1 MITDEGNT
9 EGIYRTPCALKTLHH
24 IKAMAKEARQVVCR
38 TESAFTGEHRPD
50 IETWPAGVHRNCI
63 GLQRMKM
70 YVGNLAFS
78 VTDGELENLFSACG
92 TVKSAQVITDR
103 DSGRSKGFGFVEM
116 SSASE
121 AEAAIDKFD
130 GYELS
135 GRSIKVNKAKPG
147 KTAPPGP
154 DTKSISSIKKGVGV
168 SPAPCRIQGSIRW
181 PLQSNFRSSCRS
193 PSWLLHCF
201 PCPGILP
208 LREGW

>member
-1 MITDEGNT
+1 
-9 EGIYRTPCALKTLHH
+9 
-24 IKAMAKEARQVVCR
+24 
-38 TESAFTGEHRPD
+38 
-50 IETWPAGVHRNCI
+50 
-63 GLQRMKM
+63 MKM

-135 GRSIKVNKAKPG
+135 GRSIKSTRQARKNRRQV
-147 KTAPPGP
+147 
-154 DTKSISSIKKGVGV
+154 
-168 SPAPCRIQGSIRW
+168 Q
-181 PLQSNFRSSCRS
+181 
-193 PSWLLHCF
+193 
-201 PCPGILP
+201 IL
-208 LREGW
+208 RA